1 MLTITSHEAE
11 LLEDPFGILP
21 GERYEF
27 LLDLEVPEDD
37 ELYSENGIYLRVIF
51 LMEDGSARIT
61 QYQFYEKET
70 EKSFDF
76 GLDEEEE
83 AMVASYCLEHLPEQ
97 EEQE

>member
-27 LLDLEVPEDD
+27 LLDLDVPEDD

-51 LMEDGSARIT
+51 LLENEQARIT

-70 EKSFDF
+70 EQSFDF

-83 AMVASYCLEHLPEQ
+83 AMVASYCLEHLPEEQ
-97 EEQE
+97 EEE